1 MNKKLFSIFFAVLLT
16 IDTVSC
22 KNLASFGDAT
32 ITTITSDSQ
41 SDLKSAISTLN
52 SSGGIIYID
61 TPKITVSYT
70 STFNLSGK
78 KSGGIIGKKQSDGTY
93 PVIDFQKAR
102 DNGATCRGFT
112 ISGSTLYMK
121 YLIIQSAGDN
131 GIWVSGSKNVLD
143 HIITRYNNDS
153 GIQLS
158 DNADSNTLSYCYSY
172 RNIDVNTYGANAD
185 GFAPKLGAT
194 NNVFKYCFAWDNSDD
209 GWDSYDKEGD
219 YSAKVEYL
227 HSACWNNGNPD
238 VFTGKYDYDNS
249 KSLDKNLWT
258 VQQLISSDSSFE
270 SNYKNKKF
278 SISNGKIAGI
288 SASSWLSKAQGEM
301 NGNGFKFGSKTTA
314 QSSSVYRKAVYSVA
328 FDHKSKGFDNN
339 NSQDCT
345 GYIANCAS
353 FQNNINYQLPYTF
366 EKWASNWSWSPIS
379 DHQKKQTQGLHYPE
393 SASQATKAFYAI
405 RDQII
410 NLASSNKFDDSI
422 NFDSTIKSLKD
433 AA

>member
-1 MNKKLFSIFFAVLLT
+1 MNKKLFSIFFALLLT

-32 ITTITSDSQ
+32 ITIINSDNE
-41 SDLKSAISTLN
+41 SDLIKAISKLN
-52 SSGGIIYID
+52 SSGGVIYIN
-61 TPKITVSYT
+61 TKKITISSK
-70 STFNLSGK
+70 STLNLSGT
-78 KSGGIIGKKQSDGTY
+78 KSGGIVGQRQSDGTF
-93 PVIDFQKAR
+93 PVIDFKKAR
-102 DNGATCRGFT
+102 DSGSTSRGFT
-112 ISGSTLYMK
+112 ISGSNLYMK

-158 DNADSNTLSYCYSY
+158 DNASYNTLNYCYSY
-172 RNIDVNTYGANAD
+172 RNIDVKTYGANAD
-185 GFAPKLGAT
+185 GFAPKLGAS

-219 YSAKVEYL
+219 ESAKVEYL

-238 VFTGKYDYDNS
+238 VFTGKYDYDNG

-258 VQQLISSDSSFE
+258 IQQLISSDSSFE

-278 SISNGKIAGI
+278 NLSKGKIAGM
-288 SASSWLSKAQGEM
+288 SANSWLSKAQGEM
-301 NGNGFKFGSKTTA
+301 NGNGFKFGSKTTLR
-314 QSSSVYRKAVYSVA
+314 SPKVYRKAVYSVA

-353 FQNNINYQLPYTF
+353 FKNNINYQLPYTF

-379 DHQKKQTQGLHYPE
+379 AHQKNQNEGLHYPKVP
-393 SASQATKAFYAI
+393 SDTTKQFYVI
-405 RDQII
+405 RDKII
-410 NLASSNKFDDSI
+410 SLTASNKFDDSI
-422 NFDSTIKSLKD
+422 NFDNTIKNIVEK
-433 AA
+433 